1 MSLIY
6 NMFGPHSRCNYL
18 DENKRIIIGA
28 YPRDEDIPII
38 IQSGVTVF
46 INLTEQN
53 DYKLDENII
62 RLHYPI
68 KSGSVPSIKKMNEIY
83 KISIDLLNQNHKIYI
98 HCTGGHGRAS
108 VIASVLIGRLNDMD
122 ACEAIHYV
130 ESCRNEREDKSRNF
144 IPVPETNK
152 QVEFIGKMLGY
163 EGKTLPDRSDT
174 SWLKRVK
181 KERIKTIVKI

>member
-1 MSLIY
+1 
-6 NMFGPHSRCNYL
+6 MFGPHARSNYL
-18 DENKRIIIGA
+18 DDEHRIIVGA
-28 YPRDEDIPII
+28 YPRDEDIPYI

-53 DYKLDENII
+53 EYATDENIL

-68 KSGSVPSIKKMNEIY
+68 KSGAAPSTKKMDEIY
-83 KISIDLLNQNHKIYI
+83 ETVINLLNKNHKIYI

-108 VIASVLIGRLNDMD
+108 VVAAVIIGRIKKID

-144 IPVPETNK
+144 IPVPETNA
-152 QVEFIGKMLGY
+152 QVKFIGKILGY
-163 EGKTLPDRSDT
+163 ENKTLPDRSDL

-181 KERIKTIVKI
+181 KERILIGR

>member
-1 MSLIY
+1 
-6 NMFGPHSRCNYL
+6 MFGPHSRCNYL
-18 DENKRIIIGA
+18 DEDKRIIIGA
-28 YPRDEDIPII
+28 YPRDEDISAI

-53 DYKLDENII
+53 DYNLNENIL

-68 KSGSVPSIKKMNEIY
+68 KSGSVPSMKKMNEINE
-83 KISIDLLNQNHKIYI
+83 IVNDLLNKNHKIYI

-108 VIASVLIGRLNDMD
+108 VIASVIIGRIKKMD

-144 IPVPETNK
+144 IPVPETNA
-152 QVEFIGKMLGY
+152 QVNFIGKILGY
-163 EGKTLPDRSDT
+163 EGKILPDRSDT

-181 KERIKTIVKI
+181 KERIKIDD